1 MRGAIVIDDPK
12 HEILPEAHTYDLVRF
27 DWHPTPE
34 VAKGYLDLTF
44 RRGTDVRRLRFVEPT
59 QVRVAAGFTGQ
70 CGGMV
75 ILDIRGRGWDA
86 AKIEVINIE
95 QDPGISFYAIDVVDL
110 DEGG

>member
-1 MRGAIVIDDPK
+1 VIDDPK

-27 DWHPTPE
+27 DWHPT
-34 VAKGYLDLTF
+34 L
-44 RRGTDVRRLRFVEPT
+44 EPT